1 MKSDLKQNLKD
12 AFVKNFFQRVKN
24 EVEDSDDQ
32 PASVLTKIYTDILYD
47 NGTISDY
54 ELLYFEK
61 ELSNKTNIKI
71 NGYSFSEED
80 LRLDLF
86 VTHYDPSDQL
96 QEIKFSQISELIESA
111 KNFYT
116 HSTKKLYQNINKK
129 EDAFDI
135 AKNIYKYAK
144 EITTIRIFVLT
155 NSLCEKNPTI
165 EREGKIEFQSFLLDT
180 RRIYSSSLGGPDATN
195 IIIDFTK
202 FKEKVRCMLAHKTSD
217 KISSYMAFIPGEVL
231 FNIYRLFGQRL
242 LNLNVRSFLQL
253 GTKINKGIKE
263 TLINEPERFFSYNNG
278 IVVVVDNIDVGQ
290 DKDGLYLKSA
300 SGFQIVNGGQTTA
313 TLFRT
318 KKQDNKIRYDNVVVP
333 AKITLVKKESLS
345 EVVPKISE
353 FANTQNIVKKADFSS
368 RHPFHINIKNLSNKI
383 RTAEG
388 QQWFYER
395 MRGEYQMQKMKQ
407 KDLGKNKKSKILEV
421 SPSNMKMTKEDLG
434 KFINCWHYLDP
445 HIACTGAQKSFVTFM
460 NLLNDKKFHEKI
472 DDDFFI
478 KYCAIAILFNKTS
491 KIIKDNEAIG
501 GYRSQVLNYTISLI
515 SYHTSRKINFNLIWA
530 DQDISHQLRNII
542 NKLSF
547 KIYET
552 IQKTASGKN
561 ISEWCKQEECWQD
574 LTDRDKLF
582 TFTDTPPEFTN
593 LKKVAGKPIKVAK
606 EIFSPEDMD
615 NIKKC
620 KSLTTKQWSE
630 MIAWANETDEFHYI
644 QLQIATSL
652 WFMSLTNWK
661 RQPSPKQAKSAIK
674 MIEKAEDAE
683 II

>member
-1 MKSDLKQNLKD
+1 MKSELKQNIKD
-12 AFVKNFFQRVKN
+12 AYIKNFFHRVKN
-24 EVEDSDDQ
+24 EVEESDDQ
-32 PASVLTKIYTDILYD
+32 PAAILTKIYTDILYD

-61 ELSNKTNIKI
+61 HISNKIDIKV
-71 NGYSFSEED
+71 NGFSFSEED

-86 VTHYDPSDQL
+86 VTHYDPSDNI
-96 QEIKFSQISELIESA
+96 QEIKYNKVQELINAA
-111 KNFYT
+111 KNFYIY
-116 HSTKKLYQNINKK
+116 STKKLYEKINKK
-129 EDAFDI
+129 EDAYDI
-135 AKNIYKYAK
+135 SKNIYKNSK
-144 EITTIRIFVLT
+144 DISTVRIFVLT
-155 NSLCEKNPTI
+155 NALCEKNPNI
-165 EREGKIEFQSFLLDT
+165 EREGKIEFQNYLLDT
-180 RRIYSSSLGGPDATN
+180 RRIYSSSLGGPDTTN
-195 IIIDFTK
+195 IRIDFTK
-202 FKEKVRCMLAHKTSD
+202 FKEKVRCMLAHKTFD

-231 FNIYRLFGQRL
+231 YNIYRLFGQRL

-253 GTKINKGIKE
+253 GTKINKGIRD

-278 IVVVVDNIDVGQ
+278 IVVVVDNIDIGH
-290 DKDGLYLKSA
+290 DKNGLFIKSA
-300 SGFQIVNGGQTTA
+300 NGFQIVNGGQTTA

-318 KKQDNKIRYDNVVVP
+318 KKQDHKIRYDNVVVP

-353 FANTQNIVKKADFSS
+353 FANTQNVVKKADFSS

-383 RTAEG
+383 RTSEG
-388 QQWFYER
+388 KQWFYER

-407 KDLGKNKKSKILEV
+407 KDLGKKKKSRFLEV
-421 SPSNMKMTKEDLG
+421 SPSNMKFTKEDLG

-445 HIACTGAQKSFVTFM
+445 HVACTGAQKSFVTFM

-478 KYCAIAILFNKTS
+478 KYCTIAILFDKTT
-491 KIIKDNEAIG
+491 KIIKDNVSIA

-515 SYHTSRKINFNLIWA
+515 SYHTSRKINFDLIWA
-530 DQDISHQLRNII
+530 DQDISNQFQDLI
-542 NKLSF
+542 NKWSF
-547 KIYET
+547 KIYEI

-561 ISEWCKQEECWQD
+561 ISEWCKKEECWKD
-574 LTDRDKLF
+574 ITDR
-582 TFTDTPPEFTN
+582 TFSFSNTPPEFTN
-593 LKKVAGKPIKVAK
+593 LKKVAGKPVKIAK

-620 KSLTTKQWSE
+620 KNLSTRDWEK
-630 MIAWANETDEFHYI
+630 MIAWAHETDDFHYI

-652 WFMSLTNWK
+652 WMQSLTNWK
-661 RQPSPKQAKSAIK
+661 RQPSPKQAKSALK
-674 MIEKAEDAE
+674 MINKAEEAD